1 MAVTY
6 SDILTYA
13 PGLTDPAEIV
23 AALQADARH
32 ERDTNAAA
40 LYRVLV
46 NEFQVLRVV
55 NGVATGPLEDY
66 MAGLDTNVAAYAV
79 FVDGYR
85 QFLTNPWSVTEA
97 IRATLPEIGMLVTGI
112 CDIVAGLVDARGGSG
127 DQVKARVDELTG
139 GRLFGSVT
147 LGEVNAAIDGET
159 ARVAAEAVEVARMET
174 QQAWQDLY
182 NVHISPVLDGASPT
196 VENLH
201 AAIAAMAVAV
211 GGE

>member
-6 SDILTYA
+6 TDILTYA

-66 MAGLDTNVAAYAV
+66 MAGLDTGVPAYAM

-147 LGEVNAAIDGET
+147 LGEVNAAIDAE
-159 ARVAAEAVEVARMET
+159 AERVAAEALETQRMELW
-174 QQAWQDLY
+174 QAWQALY
-182 NVHISPVLDGASPT
+182 NTHVSPVLDGTDPT
-196 VENLH
+196 VANLL
-201 AAIAAMAVAV
+201 AGARLLVIDLEAL
-211 GGE
+211 

>member
-6 SDILTYA
+6 TDILNHA
-13 PGLTDPAEIV
+13 AGITDPTVIV
-23 AALQADARH
+23 DTLNSNTIHKQ
-32 ERDTNAAA
+32 DTNAAA

-66 MAGLDTNVAAYAV
+66 MAGLDTGIPAYALLM
-79 FVDGYR
+79 DGYR
-85 QFLTNPWSVTEA
+85 QFLTNPWSDTEA

-159 ARVAAEAVEVARMET
+159 ARVAAEAVAVARMET

-182 NVHISPVLDGASPT
+182 NVHVSPVLDGTDPT
-196 VENLH
+196 VANLN
-201 AAIAAMAVAV
+201 AAIAAMAAEV